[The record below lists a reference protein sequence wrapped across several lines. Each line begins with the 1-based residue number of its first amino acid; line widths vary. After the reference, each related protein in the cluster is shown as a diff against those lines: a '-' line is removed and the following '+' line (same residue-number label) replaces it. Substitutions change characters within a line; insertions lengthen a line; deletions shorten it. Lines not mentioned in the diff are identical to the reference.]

1 MPESRKDI
9 GPGPLAR
16 LRNDLKNDLLAGLA
30 VVIPLATTLWLST
43 IVARLAVGLL
53 TSVPKQFNPLQ
64 TQNLLLLSFINL
76 MVGLLV
82 PLLAI
87 LLIGLMA
94 RIAVVRP
101 LVAFGEDTLIRI
113 PLAGTVYKTLK
124 QLFETLLGDN
134 SNRFRRVV
142 LVEYPRQGSFA
153 MAFVTGPVGQSL
165 QPLFPEPMINI
176 FIPTSPNPTTGWYA
190 LVAEKDVKT
199 LDIPVDMAFRTIIS
213 AGILSPDQKPSTP
226 PEDKEDPQGQ
236 AVISYFPSGGA

>member
-16 LRNDLKNDLLAGLA
+16 LRNDLKTDLLTGLA

-43 IVARLAVGLL
+43 IVARLAVDFL

-64 TQNLLLLSFINL
+64 TQNPLLLSFINL

-94 RIAVVRP
+94 RIAVVSP

-124 QLFETLLGDN
+124 QLLETLLADN

-142 LVEYPRQGSFA
+142 LVEYPRQGTFA

-165 QPLFPEPMINI
+165 QHLFPEPMINI

-213 AGILSPDQKPSTP
+213 AGILSPDQRISTP
-226 PEDKEDPQGQ
+226 PEGKDSQGQ
-236 AVISYFPSGGA
+236 PVVVSYSASGGA

>member
-16 LRNDLKNDLLAGLA
+16 LRNDLKNDLLTGLA

-64 TQNLLLLSFINL
+64 TQNPLLLSFVNL

-82 PLLAI
+82 PLLGI

-124 QLFETLLGDN
+124 QLFDTLLRDN
-134 SNRFRRVV
+134 SVRFRRVV
-142 LVEYPRQGSFA
+142 LVEYPREGTFA
-153 MAFVTGPVGQSL
+153 LAFVTGPVGQSL
-165 QPLFPEPMINI
+165 QPLFPEPMLNI

-213 AGILSPDQKPSTP
+213 AGILSPDQKPSAP
-226 PEDKEDPQGQ
+226 SEDPNPQGQ
-236 AVISYFPSGGA
+236 PVISYSPSGGA

>member
-9 GPGPLAR
+9 GPGPLVR
-16 LRNDLKNDLLAGLA
+16 LRNDLKNDLLTGLA

-43 IVARLAVGLL
+43 IVARWAVEFL

-64 TQNLLLLSFINL
+64 TQNPLLLSFINL
-76 MVGLLV
+76 MVGLVV
-82 PLLAI
+82 PLLGI
-87 LLIGLMA
+87 LLIGLAA
-94 RIAVVRP
+94 RIAVVKP
-101 LVAFGEDTLIRI
+101 LVAFGEDSLIRI

-124 QLFETLLGDN
+124 QLLETLLRDN
-134 SNRFRRVV
+134 ASRFRRVV
-142 LVEYPRQGSFA
+142 LVEYPREGIFA
-153 MAFVTGPVGQSL
+153 LAFVTGSAGRSL

-213 AGILSPDQKPSTP
+213 AGILSPDQKSSAPS
-226 PEDKEDPQGQ
+226 EGLYPQGPT
-236 AVISYFPSGGA
+236 ISYSPSGGA

>member
-1 MPESRKDI
+1 MAESRKDM
-9 GPGPLAR
+9 GPGPLVR
-16 LRNDLKNDLLAGLA
+16 LRNDLKNDLLTGLA
-30 VVIPLATTLWLST
+30 VVIPLATTLWLAT
-43 IVARLAVGLL
+43 VVAQLAVGFL
-53 TSVPKQFNPLQ
+53 TSIPKQFNPLQ
-64 TQNLLLLSFINL
+64 TQNPLLLSLINL

-94 RIAVVRP
+94 RIAVVGP
-101 LVAFGEDTLIRI
+101 LLQFGEDSLIRI

-124 QLFETLLGDN
+124 QLLETLLRDN
-134 SNRFRRVV
+134 ANRFRRVV
-142 LVEYPRQGSFA
+142 LVEYPRDGIFA
-153 MAFVTGPVGQSL
+153 IAFVTGPVGQSL

-213 AGILSPDQKPSTP
+213 AGILNPEQKPSGP
-226 PEDKEDPQGQ
+226 SESLYPQGQ
-236 AVISYFPSGGA
+236 TMSYSSSGGA

>member
-16 LRNDLKNDLLAGLA
+16 LRNDLKTDLLTGLA

-43 IVARLAVGLL
+43 IVARLAVDFL

-64 TQNLLLLSFINL
+64 TQNPLLLSFINL

-94 RIAVVRP
+94 RIAVVSP

-124 QLFETLLGDN
+124 QLLETLLADN

-142 LVEYPRQGSFA
+142 LVEYPRQGNVCHGLCDGAGGSIPA
-153 MAFVTGPVGQSL
+153 A
-165 QPLFPEPMINI
+165 PLPP
-176 FIPTSPNPTTGWYA
+176 SP
-190 LVAEKDVKT
+190 
-199 LDIPVDMAFRTIIS
+199 
-213 AGILSPDQKPSTP
+213 
-226 PEDKEDPQGQ
+226 
-236 AVISYFPSGGA
+236 

>member
-9 GPGPLAR
+9 GPGPLVR
-16 LRNDLKNDLLAGLA
+16 LRNDLKNDLLTGLA

-43 IVARLAVGLL
+43 IVARWAVEFL

-64 TQNLLLLSFINL
+64 TQNPLLLSFINL
-76 MVGLLV
+76 MVGLVV
-82 PLLAI
+82 PLLGI
-87 LLIGLMA
+87 LLIGLAA
-94 RIAVVRP
+94 RIAVVK
-101 LVAFGEDTLIRI
+101 LVAFGEDSLIRI

-124 QLFETLLGDN
+124 QLLETLLRDN
-134 SNRFRRVV
+134 ASRFRRVV
-142 LVEYPRQGSFA
+142 LVEYPREGIFA
-153 MAFVTGPVGQSL
+153 LAFVTGSAGRSL

-213 AGILSPDQKPSTP
+213 AGILSPDQKSSAPS
-226 PEDKEDPQGQ
+226 EGLYPQGPT
-236 AVISYFPSGGA
+236 ISYSPSGGA

>member
-1 MPESRKDI
+1 MAESRKDM
-9 GPGPLAR
+9 GPGPLVR
-16 LRNDLKNDLLAGLA
+16 LRNDLKNDLLTGLA
-30 VVIPLATTLWLST
+30 VVIPLATTLWLAT
-43 IVARLAVGLL
+43 VVAQLAVGFL
-53 TSVPKQFNPLQ
+53 TSIPKQFNPLQ
-64 TQNLLLLSFINL
+64 TQNPLLLSLINL

-94 RIAVVRP
+94 RIAVVGP
-101 LVAFGEDTLIRI
+101 LLQFGEDSLIRI

-124 QLFETLLGDN
+124 QLLETLLRDN
-134 SNRFRRVV
+134 ANRFRRVV
-142 LVEYPRQGSFA
+142 LVEYPRDGIFA
-153 MAFVTGPVGQSL
+153 IAFVTGPVGQSL

-213 AGILSPDQKPSTP
+213 AGILNPEQKLSGPS
-226 PEDKEDPQGQ
+226 ESLYPQGETM
-236 AVISYFPSGGA
+236 SYSPSGGA

>member
-1 MPESRKDI
+1 MLESGKNIR
-9 GPGPLAR
+9 PGFFTR
-16 LRNDLKNDLLAGLA
+16 LRNDVKKDLLTGLV
-30 VVIPLATTLWLST
+30 VVIPLATTLWLSS
-43 IVARLAVGLL
+43 IVARWAVQFL

-64 TQNLLLLSFINL
+64 TQSHLLLSFINL

-82 PLLAI
+82 PLLGI

-101 LVAFGEDTLIRI
+101 LVDFGEDSLIRI

-124 QLFETLLGDN
+124 QLLETLLEDN
-134 SNRFRRVV
+134 SSRFSRVV
-142 LVEYPRQGSFA
+142 LVEYPREGIFA
-153 MAFVTGPVGQSL
+153 MAFVTGFAGQSL

-213 AGILSPDQKPSTP
+213 AGILNPDQKLSAPSEGP
-226 PEDKEDPQGQ
+226 HPQRQ
-236 AVISYFPSGGA
+236 AISYSPSAGA

>member
-1 MPESRKDI
+1 MSQSRKDM
-9 GPGPLAR
+9 GSGPLVR
-16 LRNDLKNDLLAGLA
+16 LRNDLKNDLLTGLA
-30 VVIPLATTLWLST
+30 VVIPLATTLWLSS
-43 IVARLAVGLL
+43 IVARWAVEFL

-64 TQNLLLLSFINL
+64 TQNPLLLSFINL

-101 LVAFGEDTLIRI
+101 LVAFGEDSLIRI

-124 QLFETLLGDN
+124 QLLETLLRDN
-134 SNRFRRVV
+134 ASRFRRVV
-142 LVEYPRQGSFA
+142 LVEYPREGIFA
-153 MAFVTGPVGQSL
+153 IAFVTGPAGQSL
-165 QPLFPEPMINI
+165 RPLFPEPMLNI

-213 AGILSPDQKPSTP
+213 AGILSPDQKPSP
-226 PEDKEDPQGQ
+226 SSEGLYPQGQ
-236 AVISYFPSGGA
+236 TISYSPSGGA

>member
-1 MPESRKDI
+1 MAESRKDM

-16 LRNDLKNDLLAGLA
+16 LRNDLKNDLLTGLA
-30 VVIPLATTLWLST
+30 VVIPLATTLWLAT
-43 IVARLAVGLL
+43 VVAQLAVGFL
-53 TSVPKQFNPLQ
+53 TSIPKQFNPLQ
-64 TQNLLLLSFINL
+64 TQNPLLLSLINL

-94 RIAVVRP
+94 RIAVVGP
-101 LVAFGEDTLIRI
+101 LLQFGEDSLIRI

-124 QLFETLLGDN
+124 QLLETLLRDN
-134 SNRFRRVV
+134 ANRFRRVV
-142 LVEYPRQGSFA
+142 LVEYPRDGIFA
-153 MAFVTGPVGQSL
+153 IAFVTGPVGQSL

-213 AGILSPDQKPSTP
+213 AGILNPEQKPSGP
-226 PEDKEDPQGQ
+226 SESLYPQGETM
-236 AVISYFPSGGA
+236 SYSPSGGA